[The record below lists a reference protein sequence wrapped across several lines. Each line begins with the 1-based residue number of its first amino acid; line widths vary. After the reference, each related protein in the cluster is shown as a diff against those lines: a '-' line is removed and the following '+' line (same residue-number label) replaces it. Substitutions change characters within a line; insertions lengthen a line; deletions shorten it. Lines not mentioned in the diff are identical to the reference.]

1 MSKVRTAVVPCLV
14 LASLAFGAVS
24 FYAHSQSSAPEDKYI
39 WLEDVNS
46 PRAMDWVKSEN
57 ARTAKVLEAD
67 PRFATTKPSRS
78 AKTPAAS
85 PSPASAATTY
95 SISGTTRKTFAAFSA
110 KPLSPTT
117 PPPLRTGKPSSTST
131 PSISKKAKVGSSTAP
146 PASIPA
152 TNTACSTSPS
162 AAKTP
167 PRRASST

>member
-57 ARTAKVLEAD
+57 ALRLS
-67 PRFATTKPSRS
+67 TTKPSRS